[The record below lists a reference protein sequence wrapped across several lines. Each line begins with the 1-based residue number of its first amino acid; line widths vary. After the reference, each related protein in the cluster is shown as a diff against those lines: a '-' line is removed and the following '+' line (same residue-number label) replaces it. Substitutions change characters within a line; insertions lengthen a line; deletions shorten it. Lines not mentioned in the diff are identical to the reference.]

1 MCDKAILENVG
12 TVSTFFTTRKIKEMC
27 YKYVL
32 IYPDALEYVPECYQA
47 QRMFDKAVDTFPSTI
62 EFVPECY
69 KTQELCHRAVYRSF
83 FVFGSIHDK

>member
-1 MCDKAILENVG
+1 MFI
-12 TVSTFFTTRKIKEMC
+12 T
-27 YKYVL
+27 
-32 IYPDALEYVPECYQA
+32 ECYQA
-47 QRMFDKAVDTFPSTI
+47 QKMFDKAVDTFPSTI